1 MIPMTDPIVPLILS
15 GGSGTRLWPVS
26 RRTWPKPFMRM
37 AGGASL
43 LARTLERALA
53 VAAPGAPVLTITGR
67 DHYFITRDEYVAAA
81 PAAMERHRFLLEPA
95 ARNTAPAILLGALD
109 VADRH
114 GGEALLLVLPADH
127 LVGDAAGF
135 AESVHRAAALARQGR
150 LVTFGIA
157 PTRAETGYGYIRR
170 GAALDGLGYEIERFV
185 EKPGLDAAQ
194 SYLASGEYLWNAG
207 MFCFSARA
215 LLDAAST
222 SCPDVLDAARTCH
235 LATDR
240 AARVVEFPGEAFR
253 AIPEISIDYAVME
266 RAAHRAVVPAAFD
279 WNDIGSWT
287 AVSEQAPPD
296 ARGNRVVGEAV
307 LVDADDCFVQAETR
321 AVALVGVEDLAV
333 VETADAVLVAHRDRA
348 QDVKRAVEALRA
360 RAHPSTEHHV
370 TVFRP
375 WGSYTVLEDAP
386 DCKVKRLT
394 VKPGHVLSLQYHH
407 RRSEHWTVVRGTAK
421 VRVGDVET
429 VLERNQ
435 GTFIP
440 MGVVHRLENPG
451 SEDLHLIETQCGDY
465 FGEDDIVRLEDVY
478 GRVKG

>member
-1 MIPMTDPIVPLILS
+1 LSDPIVPLILS

-37 AGGASL
+37 ADGASL

-67 DHYFITRDEYVAAA
+67 DHYFITRDEYAACA
-81 PAAMERHRFLLEPA
+81 PEAAERHRFLLEPA

-114 GGEALLLVLPADH
+114 GGHAIVVVLPADH
-127 LVGDAAGF
+127 LVADLDAF
-135 AESVHRAAALARQGR
+135 VQSVHAAAALAAEDW
-150 LVTFGIA
+150 LVAFGV
-157 PTRAETGYGYIRR
+157 PPDRPETGYGYIRR
-170 GAALDGLGYEIERFV
+170 AGALGHGGFEIERFV
-185 EKPGLDAAQ
+185 EKPDLATAQ
-194 SYLASGEYLWNAG
+194 AYLASGEYLWNAG
-207 MFCFSARA
+207 MFCFRAQAMIDAAALACPEVLEAARA
-215 LLDAAST
+215 
-222 SCPDVLDAARTCH
+222 CH
-235 LATDR
+235 LDTPRD
-240 AARVVEFPGEAFR
+240 ARVVEFAAESFR

-266 RAAHRAVVPAAFD
+266 RAHRRAVVPARFD

-307 LVDADDCFVQAETR
+307 LVDADGCFVQAETR
-321 AVALVGVEDLAV
+321 AVALVGVSDLAV
-333 VETADAVLVAHRDRA
+333 IETADAVLVAHRDRA

-360 RAHPSTEHHV
+360 KAHPSTEHHV

-375 WGSYTVLEDAP
+375 WGSYTVLEDAA

-394 VKPGHVLSLQYHH
+394 VKPGQVLSLQYHH

-421 VRVGDVET
+421 VRVGEVET

>member
-1 MIPMTDPIVPLILS
+1 VRDPIVPLILS

-37 AGGASL
+37 ADGASL

-53 VAAPGAPVLTITGR
+53 VAAPGAPVLTVTGR
-67 DHYFITRDEYVAAA
+67 DHYFITRDEYAAAA
-81 PAAMERHRFLLEPA
+81 PEAIERHRFLLEPA

-114 GGEALLLVLPADH
+114 GGHAIVVVLPADH
-127 LVGDAAGF
+127 LVADLDAF
-135 AESVHRAAALARQGR
+135 VQSVHAAAALAAEDW
-150 LVTFGIA
+150 LVAFGV
-157 PTRAETGYGYIRR
+157 PPDRPETGYGYIRR
-170 GAALDGLGYEIERFV
+170 AGALGHGGFEIERFV
-185 EKPGLDAAQ
+185 EKPDLATAQ
-194 SYLASGEYLWNAG
+194 AYLASGEYLWNAG
-207 MFCFSARA
+207 MFCFRAQAMIDAAALACPEVLEAARA
-215 LLDAAST
+215 
-222 SCPDVLDAARTCH
+222 CH
-235 LATDR
+235 LDTPRD
-240 AARVVEFPGEAFR
+240 ARVVEFAAESFR

-266 RAAHRAVVPAAFD
+266 RAHRRAVVPARFD

-307 LVDADDCFVQAETR
+307 LVDADGCFVQAETR
-321 AVALVGVEDLAV
+321 AVALVGVSDLAV
-333 VETADAVLVAHRDRA
+333 IETADAVLVAHRDRA

-360 RAHPSTEHHV
+360 KAHPSTEHHV

-375 WGSYTVLEDAP
+375 WGSYTVLEDAA

-394 VKPGHVLSLQYHH
+394 VKPGQVLSLQYHH

>member
-1 MIPMTDPIVPLILS
+1 VRDPIVPLILS

-37 AGGASL
+37 ADGASL

-53 VAAPGAPVLTITGR
+53 VAAPGAPVLTVTGR
-67 DHYFITRDEYVAAA
+67 DHYFITRDEYAAAA
-81 PAAMERHRFLLEPA
+81 PDAVERHRFLLEPA

-114 GGEALLLVLPADH
+114 GGHAIVVVLPADH
-127 LVGDAAGF
+127 LVADLDGF
-135 AESVHRAAALARQGR
+135 AHSVHAAAALAAEDW
-150 LVTFGIA
+150 LVAFGV
-157 PTRAETGYGYIRR
+157 PPDRPETGYGYIRR
-170 GAALDGLGYEIERFV
+170 AGALAHGGFEIERFV
-185 EKPGLDAAQ
+185 EKPDLATAQ
-194 SYLASGEYLWNAG
+194 AYLASGEYLWNAG
-207 MFCFSARA
+207 MFCFRA
-215 LLDAAST
+215 QAMIDAAALA
-222 SCPDVLDAARTCH
+222 CPDVLEAARACH
-235 LATDR
+235 LDTPRD
-240 AARVVEFPGEAFR
+240 ARVVEFAGDAFR

-266 RAAHRAVVPAAFD
+266 RAHRRAVVPARFD

-296 ARGNRVVGEAV
+296 PRGNRVVGEAV
-307 LVDADDCFVQAETR
+307 LVDADGCFVQAETR
-321 AVALVGVEDLAV
+321 AVALVGVSDLAV
-333 VETADAVLVAHRDRA
+333 IETADAVLVAHRDRA

-360 RAHPSTEHHV
+360 KAHPSTEHHV

-375 WGSYTVLEDAP
+375 WGSYTVLEDAA

-440 MGVVHRLENPG
+440 IGVVHRLENPG

>member
-1 MIPMTDPIVPLILS
+1 MSDPIVPLILS

-37 AGGASL
+37 ADGATL

-53 VAAPGAPVLTITGR
+53 VAAPGAPVLTVTGR
-67 DHYFITRDEYVAAA
+67 DHYFITRDEYAAAA
-81 PAAMERHRFLLEPA
+81 PAAVERHRFLLEPA

-114 GGEALLLVLPADH
+114 GGHAIVVVLPADH
-127 LVGDAAGF
+127 LIADVDGF
-135 AESVHRAAALARQGR
+135 ARSVHAGAALAAEDW
-150 LVTFGIA
+150 LVAFGV
-157 PTRAETGYGYIRR
+157 PPDRPETGYGYIRR
-170 GAALDGLGYEIERFV
+170 AGALAHGGFEIERFV
-185 EKPGLDAAQ
+185 EKPDLATAQ
-194 SYLASGEYLWNAG
+194 AYLASGEYLWNAG
-207 MFCFSARA
+207 MFCFRAQA
-215 LLDAAST
+215 LLDAAALA
-222 SCPDVLDAARTCH
+222 CPEVLEAARACH
-235 LATDR
+235 LDTPRD
-240 AARVVEFPGEAFR
+240 ARVIEFAGDSFR

-266 RAAHRAVVPAAFD
+266 RAHRRAVVPARFD

-287 AVSEQAPPD
+287 AVSEQATPD

-307 LVDADDCFVQAETR
+307 LVDADGCFVQAETR
-321 AVALVGVEDLAV
+321 AVALVGVSDLAV
-333 VETADAVLVAHRDRA
+333 IETADALLVAHRDRA

-360 RAHPSTEHHV
+360 KAHPSTEHHL

-394 VKPGHVLSLQYHH
+394 VKPGQVLSLQYHH

-429 VLERNQ
+429 LLERNQ

-478 GRVKG
+478 GRVRG